1 MNENPIEPSDI
12 IDYWFSEK
20 SKQFWFA
27 STPSIDKEI
36 TSRYETVWE
45 KAASGGLSS
54 WGETADGSVALII
67 ILDQFPLNMFRGKA
81 KGFKTESMAVEVAL
95 NAIDNG
101 FDEEMDNDD
110 SWDRDSQQHSKKKRQ
125 SQGNRGRK
133 RYKTRSSNS
142 KVDDDG
148 FPVMDRTM
156 LIPDEGTRQKDS
168 MPASGW
174 LDTTSLSE
182 EELDE
187 VYEDF
192 LKSVHGV
199 NPQKFSRFLRLMKQG
214 SNSVGNPFDEMNLF
228 SKFSVDGKAIFNKDD
243 FIRGVRRLEEED
255 GIESSMY
262 QNLLQHVRGTDEQFL
277 TDLK

>member
-1 MNENPIEPSDI
+1 M
-12 IDYWFSEK
+12 
-20 SKQFWFA
+20 
-27 STPSIDKEI
+27 
-36 TSRYETVWE
+36 
-45 KAASGGLSS
+45 
-54 WGETADGSVALII
+54 
-67 ILDQFPLNMFRGKA
+67 
-81 KGFKTESMAVEVAL
+81 
-95 NAIDNG
+95 
-101 FDEEMDNDD
+101 
-110 SWDRDSQQHSKKKRQ
+110 
-125 SQGNRGRK
+125 
-133 RYKTRSSNS
+133 
-142 KVDDDG
+142 DDDG

-262 QNLLQHVRGTDEQFL
+262 QNLLQHVRGTDDQFL